1 MRTLLCQTFISP
13 STVST
18 GLLYLKIKQLKIKLH
33 MDILKGSEQ
42 NITKKVDDIEECC
55 SLDSTLECTYQE
67 FCSLLV
73 S

>member
-1 MRTLLCQTFISP
+1 
-13 STVST
+13 
-18 GLLYLKIKQLKIKLH
+18 

-55 SLDSTLECTYQE
+55 SLDTTLECTYQE